1 MPKTPREHEIPPTP
15 ADKLKLAE
23 RLAKA
28 QDVKGNHVVADHRVG
43 VNTAPESWQIQ
54 SAKARFSEVFRRART
69 EGPQRITRQG
79 KESVMMVAEEQYDR
93 LVGKSH
99 QPKNLVQFFRQ
110 SPLVGV
116 DLDLERDRDPGR
128 DTDLT

>member
-1 MPKTPREHEIPPTP
+1 MKAMTKSTKNANLPAPT
-15 ADKLKLAE
+15 
-23 RLAKA
+23 
-28 QDVKGNHVVADHRVG
+28 N
-43 VNTAPESWQIQ
+43 APDSWQIQ
-54 SAKARFSEVFRRART
+54 SAKARFSEVFRKART

-79 KESVMMVAEEQYDR
+79 KEGVVMVADEQYDR
-93 LVGKSH
+93 LVGRSH

-128 DTDLT
+128 ETDLT